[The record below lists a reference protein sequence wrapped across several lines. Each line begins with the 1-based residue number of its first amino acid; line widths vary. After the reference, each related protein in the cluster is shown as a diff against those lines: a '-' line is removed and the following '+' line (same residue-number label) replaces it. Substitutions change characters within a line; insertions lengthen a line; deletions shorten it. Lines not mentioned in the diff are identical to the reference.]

1 MNNKLTIQEL
11 ATLLSVK
18 SGKEVYETE
27 RFIRELITV
36 VSEGLFSDK
45 MVKVKGLGTFKI
57 VLVEDRESIHVNT
70 GERILIPAH
79 YKCSFLPD
87 NELKELVNRPFSIFE
102 TTEIGDAASF
112 QDMEMADDSDEDDVD
127 SDLESDA
134 NEDGEDLSLPKSS
147 VTESRINGL
156 LDKEMTE
163 ELADP
168 EDLPEIHSPEEALT
182 VDKQPNGQIDTVDS
196 PVSDDS
202 PEEVSEPYNEE
213 TIEMENPKEEDTIE
227 VEDSINM
234 VETLSEEIDESPEAD
249 LASEVVDIIPDSQA
263 NELTPE
269 IESSSQVDSPDKEK
283 EQTEYREEIIRAK
296 LASLSAKDP
305 VAFVAPEAKPKKRRK
320 HGRTATKTFF
330 YIIVGGLLVTASVAL
345 FFYFQSLEVRNAV
358 PIMIESVSAI
368 PTETPAPTDSV
379 FDESDSI
386 PSNEKDSVPEVVS
399 EPQGT
404 MQTEQVKTKYMDT
417 VVIQT
422 GDRLTLI
429 SLKYYGHK
437 IFWVYLY
444 LANKESIPNP
454 NSVAIGTQI
463 HIPVPE
469 TYNIDAN
476 DEQSIRKAAAL
487 QTEILKE

>member
-18 SGKEVYETE
+18 SGKDVYETE
-27 RFIRELITV
+27 RFIREFITV

-127 SDLESDA
+127 FDLESDA

-213 TIEMENPKEEDTIE
+213 TIEMENPKEEDTIL

-249 LASEVVDIIPDSQA
+249 LASEVVDTIPDSQA

-269 IESSSQVDSPDKEK
+269 IESSSQVDRPDKEK
-283 EQTEYREEIIRAK
+283 EQTENREEIIRAK

-320 HGRTATKTFF
+320 HGHTATKTFF

>member
-18 SGKEVYETE
+18 SGKDVYETE
-27 RFIRELITV
+27 RFIRELIAV
-36 VSEGLFSDK
+36 VSEGMLSDK

-79 YKCSFLPD
+79 YKCSFIPD

-112 QDMEMADDSDEDDVD
+112 QDMEMVDDSDEDD
-127 SDLESDA
+127 SEADLELDT

-147 VTESRINGL
+147 VTENRIAGL

-182 VDKQPNGQIDTVDS
+182 VDKQLNGQIETVDS

-227 VEDSINM
+227 VEDSIKTD
-234 VETLSEEIDESPEAD
+234 ETLSEEIDESPVAD
-249 LASEVVDIIPDSQA
+249 LASEVVDTIPDSQA

-269 IESSSQVDSPDKEK
+269 IESSSQVDIQDKENV
-283 EQTEYREEIIRAK
+283 QTENREEIIRAK

-305 VAFVAPEAKPKKRRK
+305 IAFVAPEAKPKKSRK
-320 HGRTATKTFF
+320 HGHTATKAFF

-358 PIMIESVSAI
+358 PIMIESVSTI
-368 PTETPAPTDSV
+368 PTETSAQTDSV

-386 PSNEKDSVPEVVS
+386 PSNEKDSVPVVVS
-399 EPQGT
+399 EPQGA

-444 LANKESIPNP
+444 LANKESIPKP
-454 NSVAIGTQI
+454 NSVAIGTKI

>member
-18 SGKEVYETE
+18 SGKDVYETE
-27 RFIRELITV
+27 RFIREFITV

-213 TIEMENPKEEDTIE
+213 TIEMENPKEEDPIE

-234 VETLSEEIDESPEAD
+234 DETLSEEIDESPEAD
-249 LASEVVDIIPDSQA
+249 LASEVVDTIPDLQA

-269 IESSSQVDSPDKEK
+269 IESSSQVDSLDKEK
-283 EQTEYREEIIRAK
+283 EQTENREEIIRVK

-305 VAFVAPEAKPKKRRK
+305 VAFIAPEAKPKKRRK
-320 HGRTATKTFF
+320 HGHTATKTFF

>member
-18 SGKEVYETE
+18 SGKDVYETE
-27 RFIRELITV
+27 RFIREFITV

-156 LDKEMTE
+156 LDKEITE

-234 VETLSEEIDESPEAD
+234 DETLSEEIDESPEAD
-249 LASEVVDIIPDSQA
+249 LASEVVDTIPDSQA

-269 IESSSQVDSPDKEK
+269 IESSSQVDNQDKEK
-283 EQTEYREEIIRAK
+283 EQTENREEIIRAK

-320 HGRTATKTFF
+320 HGHTATKTFF

>member
-18 SGKEVYETE
+18 SGKDVYETE
-27 RFIRELITV
+27 RFIREFITV

-213 TIEMENPKEEDTIE
+213 TIEMENLKEEDTIE

-234 VETLSEEIDESPEAD
+234 DETLSEEIDESPEAD
-249 LASEVVDIIPDSQA
+249 LASEVVDTIPDLQA

-269 IESSSQVDSPDKEK
+269 IESSSQVDNQDKEK
-283 EQTEYREEIIRAK
+283 EQTENREEIIRAK

-320 HGRTATKTFF
+320 HGHTATKTFF

-368 PTETPAPTDSV
+368 PTDTPAPTDSV

>member
-18 SGKEVYETE
+18 SGKDVYETE
-27 RFIRELITV
+27 RFIREFITV

-202 PEEVSEPYNEE
+202 PEEVSKPYNEE

-249 LASEVVDIIPDSQA
+249 LASEVVDTIPDLQA

-283 EQTEYREEIIRAK
+283 EQTENREEIIRAK

-320 HGRTATKTFF
+320 HGHTATKTFF

>member
-18 SGKEVYETE
+18 SGKDVYETE
-27 RFIRELITV
+27 RFIREFITV

-102 TTEIGDAASF
+102 TTVIGDAASF

-202 PEEVSEPYNEE
+202 PEEVSKPYNEE

-227 VEDSINM
+227 VEDSIHM
-234 VETLSEEIDESPEAD
+234 DETLSEEIDESPEAD
-249 LASEVVDIIPDSQA
+249 LASEVVDTIPDSQA

-269 IESSSQVDSPDKEK
+269 IESSSQVDNQDKEK
-283 EQTEYREEIIRAK
+283 EQTENREEIIRAK

-320 HGRTATKTFF
+320 HGHTATKTFF

>member
-18 SGKEVYETE
+18 SGKDVYETE
-27 RFIRELITV
+27 RFIREFITV

-227 VEDSINM
+227 VEDSIHM
-234 VETLSEEIDESPEAD
+234 DETLSEEIDESPEAD
-249 LASEVVDIIPDSQA
+249 LASEVVDTIPDSQA

-269 IESSSQVDSPDKEK
+269 IESSSQIDNQDKEK
-283 EQTEYREEIIRAK
+283 EQTENREEIIRAK

-320 HGRTATKTFF
+320 HGHTATKTFF

>member
-18 SGKEVYETE
+18 SGKDVYETE
-27 RFIRELITV
+27 RFIREFITV

-227 VEDSINM
+227 VEDSIHM
-234 VETLSEEIDESPEAD
+234 DETLSEEIDESPEAD

-269 IESSSQVDSPDKEK
+269 IESSSQIDNQDKEK
-283 EQTEYREEIIRAK
+283 EQTENREEIIRAK

-320 HGRTATKTFF
+320 HGHTATKTFF

>member
-18 SGKEVYETE
+18 SGKDVYETE
-27 RFIRELITV
+27 RFIREFITV

-87 NELKELVNRPFSIFE
+87 NELKELVNRPFSIIE

-213 TIEMENPKEEDTIE
+213 TIEMENPKEKDTIE
-227 VEDSINM
+227 VEDSIHM
-234 VETLSEEIDESPEAD
+234 DETLSEEIDESPEAD
-249 LASEVVDIIPDSQA
+249 LASEVVDTIPDLQA

-269 IESSSQVDSPDKEK
+269 IESSSQVDNQDKEK
-283 EQTEYREEIIRAK
+283 EQIENREEIIRAK

>member
-18 SGKEVYETE
+18 SGKDVYETE
-27 RFIRELITV
+27 RFIREFITV

-227 VEDSINM
+227 VEDSIHM
-234 VETLSEEIDESPEAD
+234 DETLSEEKDESPEAD
-249 LASEVVDIIPDSQA
+249 LASEVVDTIPDSQA

-269 IESSSQVDSPDKEK
+269 IESSSQVDNQDKEK
-283 EQTEYREEIIRAK
+283 EQTENREEIIRAK

-320 HGRTATKTFF
+320 HGHTATKTFF

>member
-18 SGKEVYETE
+18 SGKDVYETE
-27 RFIRELITV
+27 RFIREFITV

-213 TIEMENPKEEDTIE
+213 TIEMENPKEKDTIE

-234 VETLSEEIDESPEAD
+234 DETLSEEIDESPEAD
-249 LASEVVDIIPDSQA
+249 LASEVVDTIPDSQA

-269 IESSSQVDSPDKEK
+269 IESSSQVDSLDKEK
-283 EQTEYREEIIRAK
+283 EQTENREEIIRVK

>member
-18 SGKEVYETE
+18 SGKDVYETE
-27 RFIRELITV
+27 RFIREFITV

-213 TIEMENPKEEDTIE
+213 TIEMENPKEEDPIE

-234 VETLSEEIDESPEAD
+234 DETLSEEIDESPEAD
-249 LASEVVDIIPDSQA
+249 LASEVVDTIPDLQA

-269 IESSSQVDSPDKEK
+269 IESSSQVDNQDKEK
-283 EQTEYREEIIRAK
+283 EQTENREEIIRAK

-320 HGRTATKTFF
+320 HGHTATKTFF

>member
-18 SGKEVYETE
+18 SGKDVYETE
-27 RFIRELITV
+27 RFIREFITV

-202 PEEVSEPYNEE
+202 PEEVSKPYNEE

-227 VEDSINM
+227 VEDSIHM
-234 VETLSEEIDESPEAD
+234 DETLSEEIDESPEAD

-263 NELTPE
+263 NELMPE
-269 IESSSQVDSPDKEK
+269 VESSSQVDSLDKEK
-283 EQTEYREEIIRAK
+283 EQTENREEIIRAK

-320 HGRTATKTFF
+320 HGHTATKTFF

>member
-18 SGKEVYETE
+18 SGKDVYETE
-27 RFIRELITV
+27 RFIREFITV

-147 VTESRINGL
+147 VTESRINGI

-227 VEDSINM
+227 VEDSIHM
-234 VETLSEEIDESPEAD
+234 DETLSEEIDESPEAD
-249 LASEVVDIIPDSQA
+249 LASEVVDTIPDSQA

-269 IESSSQVDSPDKEK
+269 IESSSQVDNQDKEK
-283 EQTEYREEIIRAK
+283 EQTENREEIIRAK

-320 HGRTATKTFF
+320 HGHTATKTFF

>member
-18 SGKEVYETE
+18 SGKDVYETE
-27 RFIRELITV
+27 RFIREFITV

-112 QDMEMADDSDEDDVD
+112 QDMEMADDSDEDDAEA
-127 SDLESDA
+127 DLELDT

-147 VTESRINGL
+147 VTENRINGL

-249 LASEVVDIIPDSQA
+249 LASEVVDTIPDSQA

-269 IESSSQVDSPDKEK
+269 VESSSQVDRLDKEK
-283 EQTEYREEIIRAK
+283 EQTENREEIIRVK

-305 VAFVAPEAKPKKRRK
+305 VAFIAPEAKPKKRRK
-320 HGRTATKTFF
+320 HGHTATKTFF

>member
-18 SGKEVYETE
+18 SGKDVYETE
-27 RFIRELITV
+27 RFIREFITV
-36 VSEGLFSDK
+36 VSEGLLSDK

-112 QDMEMADDSDEDDVD
+112 QDMEMADDLDEDDVD

-213 TIEMENPKEEDTIE
+213 TIEMENPKEEDPIE

-234 VETLSEEIDESPEAD
+234 DETLSEEIDESPEAD
-249 LASEVVDIIPDSQA
+249 LASEVVDTIPDSQA

-269 IESSSQVDSPDKEK
+269 IESSSQVDNQDKEK
-283 EQTEYREEIIRAK
+283 EQTENREEIIRAK

-320 HGRTATKTFF
+320 HGHTATKTFF

>member
-18 SGKEVYETE
+18 SGKDVYETE
-27 RFIRELITV
+27 RFIREFITV

-234 VETLSEEIDESPEAD
+234 DETLSEEIDESPEAD

-263 NELTPE
+263 NELIPE
-269 IESSSQVDSPDKEK
+269 VESSSQVDSLDKEK
-283 EQTEYREEIIRAK
+283 EQTENREEIIRAK

-320 HGRTATKTFF
+320 HGHTATKTFF

>member
-18 SGKEVYETE
+18 SGKDVYETE
-27 RFIRELITV
+27 RFIREFITV

-147 VTESRINGL
+147 VTENRINGF

-213 TIEMENPKEEDTIE
+213 TIEMENPKEEETIE

-249 LASEVVDIIPDSQA
+249 LASEVVDTIPDSQA

-269 IESSSQVDSPDKEK
+269 IESSSQVDNQDKEK
-283 EQTEYREEIIRAK
+283 EQIENREEIIRAK

-320 HGRTATKTFF
+320 HGHTATKTFF

>member
-18 SGKEVYETE
+18 SGKDVYETE
-27 RFIRELITV
+27 RFIREFITV

-79 YKCSFLPD
+79 YKSSFLPD

-249 LASEVVDIIPDSQA
+249 LASEVVDTIPDSQV

-269 IESSSQVDSPDKEK
+269 IESSSQVDNQDKEK
-283 EQTEYREEIIRAK
+283 EQIENREEIIRAK

-320 HGRTATKTFF
+320 HGHTATKTFF

>member
-18 SGKEVYETE
+18 SGKDVYETE
-27 RFIRELITV
+27 RFIREFITV

-127 SDLESDA
+127 SDSESDA

-227 VEDSINM
+227 VEDSIHM
-234 VETLSEEIDESPEAD
+234 DETLSEEIDESPEAD
-249 LASEVVDIIPDSQA
+249 LASEVVDTIPDSQV

-269 IESSSQVDSPDKEK
+269 IESSSQVDNQDKEK
-283 EQTEYREEIIRAK
+283 EQIENREEIIRAK

-320 HGRTATKTFF
+320 HGHTATKTFF

>member
-18 SGKEVYETE
+18 SGKDVYETE
-27 RFIRELITV
+27 RFIREFITV

-112 QDMEMADDSDEDDVD
+112 QDMEMADDLDEDDVD

-227 VEDSINM
+227 VEDSIHM
-234 VETLSEEIDESPEAD
+234 DETLSEEIDESPEAD
-249 LASEVVDIIPDSQA
+249 LASEVVDTIPDSQA

-269 IESSSQVDSPDKEK
+269 IESSSQVDNQDKEK
-283 EQTEYREEIIRAK
+283 EQTENREEIIRAK

-320 HGRTATKTFF
+320 HGHTATKTFF

>member
-18 SGKEVYETE
+18 SGKDVYETE
-27 RFIRELITV
+27 RFIREFITV

-112 QDMEMADDSDEDDVD
+112 QDMEMADDLDEDDVD

-156 LDKEMTE
+156 LDKEITE

-227 VEDSINM
+227 VEDSIHM
-234 VETLSEEIDESPEAD
+234 DETLSEEIDESPEAD
-249 LASEVVDIIPDSQA
+249 LASEVVDTIPDLQA

-269 IESSSQVDSPDKEK
+269 IESSSQVDNQDKEK
-283 EQTEYREEIIRAK
+283 EQTENREEIIRAK

-320 HGRTATKTFF
+320 HGHTATKTFF

-358 PIMIESVSAI
+358 PIMIESVSVI

-454 NSVAIGTQI
+454 NSVAIGTKI

>member
-18 SGKEVYETE
+18 SGKDVYETE
-27 RFIRELITV
+27 RFIREFITV

-79 YKCSFLPD
+79 YKCSFIPD

-202 PEEVSEPYNEE
+202 PEEVSKPYNEE

-269 IESSSQVDSPDKEK
+269 IESSSQVDNQDKEK
-283 EQTEYREEIIRAK
+283 EQIENREEIIRAK

-320 HGRTATKTFF
+320 HGHTATKTFF

>member
-18 SGKEVYETE
+18 SGKDVYETE
-27 RFIRELITV
+27 RFIREFITV

-196 PVSDDS
+196 PVSEDS

-227 VEDSINM
+227 VEDSIHM
-234 VETLSEEIDESPEAD
+234 DETLSEEKDESPEAD
-249 LASEVVDIIPDSQA
+249 LASEVVDTIPDSQA

-269 IESSSQVDSPDKEK
+269 IESSSQVDNQDKEK
-283 EQTEYREEIIRAK
+283 EQTENREEIIRAK

-320 HGRTATKTFF
+320 HGHTATKTFF

>member
-18 SGKEVYETE
+18 SGKDVYETE
-27 RFIRELITV
+27 RFIREFITV

-127 SDLESDA
+127 FDLESDA

-156 LDKEMTE
+156 LDKEITE

-227 VEDSINM
+227 VEDSIHM
-234 VETLSEEIDESPEAD
+234 DETLSEEIDESPEAD
-249 LASEVVDIIPDSQA
+249 LASEVVDTIPDSQA

-269 IESSSQVDSPDKEK
+269 IESSSQIDNQDKEK
-283 EQTEYREEIIRAK
+283 EQTENREEIIRAK

-320 HGRTATKTFF
+320 HGHTATKTFF

>member
-18 SGKEVYETE
+18 SGKDVYETE
-27 RFIRELITV
+27 RFIREFITV

-156 LDKEMTE
+156 LDKEITE

-227 VEDSINM
+227 VEDSIHM
-234 VETLSEEIDESPEAD
+234 DETLSEEIDESPEAD
-249 LASEVVDIIPDSQA
+249 LASEVVDTIPDSQA

-269 IESSSQVDSPDKEK
+269 IESSSQVDNQDKEK
-283 EQTEYREEIIRAK
+283 EQTENREEIIRAK

-320 HGRTATKTFF
+320 HGHTATKTFF

>member
-18 SGKEVYETE
+18 SGKDVYETE
-27 RFIRELITV
+27 RFIREFITV

-147 VTESRINGL
+147 VTENRINGF

-182 VDKQPNGQIDTVDS
+182 IDKQPNGQIDTVDS

-213 TIEMENPKEEDTIE
+213 TIEMENPKEEDPIE

-234 VETLSEEIDESPEAD
+234 DETLSEEIDESPEAD
-249 LASEVVDIIPDSQA
+249 LASEVVDTIPDSQA

-269 IESSSQVDSPDKEK
+269 IESSSQVDNQDKEK
-283 EQTEYREEIIRAK
+283 EQTENREEIIRAK

-320 HGRTATKTFF
+320 HGHTATKTFF

-454 NSVAIGTQI
+454 NSVAIGTKI

>member
-18 SGKEVYETE
+18 SGKDVYETE
-27 RFIRELITV
+27 RFIREFITV

-79 YKCSFLPD
+79 YKCSFIPD

-147 VTESRINGL
+147 VTENRINGL

-234 VETLSEEIDESPEAD
+234 DETLSEEIDESPEAD
-249 LASEVVDIIPDSQA
+249 LASEVVDTIPDLQA

-269 IESSSQVDSPDKEK
+269 IESSSQVDSLDKEK
-283 EQTEYREEIIRAK
+283 EQTENREEIIRVK

-305 VAFVAPEAKPKKRRK
+305 VAFIAPEAKPKKRRK
-320 HGRTATKTFF
+320 HGHTATKTFF

>member
-18 SGKEVYETE
+18 SGKDVYETE
-27 RFIRELITV
+27 RFIREFITV

-196 PVSDDS
+196 PVSEDS

-269 IESSSQVDSPDKEK
+269 IESSSQVDSLDKEK
-283 EQTEYREEIIRAK
+283 EQTENREEIIRVK

-305 VAFVAPEAKPKKRRK
+305 VAFIAPEAKPKKRRK
-320 HGRTATKTFF
+320 HGHTATKTFF

>member
-18 SGKEVYETE
+18 SGKDVYETE
-27 RFIRELITV
+27 RFIREFITV

-202 PEEVSEPYNEE
+202 PEEVSKPYNEE

-249 LASEVVDIIPDSQA
+249 LASEVVDTIPDSQA

-269 IESSSQVDSPDKEK
+269 IESSSQVDNQDKEK
-283 EQTEYREEIIRAK
+283 EQTENREEIIRAK

-454 NSVAIGTQI
+454 NSVAIGTKI

>member
-18 SGKEVYETE
+18 SGKDVYETE
-27 RFIRELITV
+27 RFIREFITV

-213 TIEMENPKEEDTIE
+213 TIEMENPKEEDPIE

-234 VETLSEEIDESPEAD
+234 DETLSEEIDESPEAD
-249 LASEVVDIIPDSQA
+249 LASEVVDTIPDSQV

-269 IESSSQVDSPDKEK
+269 IESSSQVDNQDKEK
-283 EQTEYREEIIRAK
+283 EQIENREEIIRAK

-320 HGRTATKTFF
+320 HGHTATKTFF

>member
-18 SGKEVYETE
+18 SGKDVYETE
-27 RFIRELITV
+27 RFIREFITV

-234 VETLSEEIDESPEAD
+234 DETLSEEIDESPEAD
-249 LASEVVDIIPDSQA
+249 LASEVVDTIPDLQA

-269 IESSSQVDSPDKEK
+269 IESSSQVDSLDKEK
-283 EQTEYREEIIRAK
+283 EQTENREEIIRVK

-320 HGRTATKTFF
+320 HGHTATKTFF

>member
-18 SGKEVYETE
+18 SGKDVYETE
-27 RFIRELITV
+27 RFIREFITV

-227 VEDSINM
+227 VEDSIHM
-234 VETLSEEIDESPEAD
+234 DETLSEEIDESPEAD
-249 LASEVVDIIPDSQA
+249 LASEVVDTIPDSQA

-269 IESSSQVDSPDKEK
+269 IESSSQVDNQDKEK
-283 EQTEYREEIIRAK
+283 EQIENREEIIRAK

-320 HGRTATKTFF
+320 HGHTATKTFF

>member
-18 SGKEVYETE
+18 SGKDVYETE
-27 RFIRELITV
+27 RFIREFITV

-112 QDMEMADDSDEDDVD
+112 QDMEMADDSDEDDAEA
-127 SDLESDA
+127 DLELDT

-147 VTESRINGL
+147 VTENRINGL

-196 PVSDDS
+196 PVSDDF

-213 TIEMENPKEEDTIE
+213 TIEMENSKEEDTIE

-234 VETLSEEIDESPEAD
+234 DETLSEEIDESPEAD
-249 LASEVVDIIPDSQA
+249 LASEVVDTIPDSQA

-269 IESSSQVDSPDKEK
+269 IESSSQTDNQDKEK
-283 EQTEYREEIIRAK
+283 EQTENREEIIRVK

-305 VAFVAPEAKPKKRRK
+305 VAFIAPEAKPKKRRK
-320 HGRTATKTFF
+320 HGHTATKTFF

-404 MQTEQVKTKYMDT
+404 MQTEQVKTKYIDM

>member
-18 SGKEVYETE
+18 SGKDVYETE
-27 RFIRELITV
+27 RFIREFITV

-168 EDLPEIHSPEEALT
+168 EDLPEIHSPEETLT

-213 TIEMENPKEEDTIE
+213 TIEMENPKEKDTIE

-234 VETLSEEIDESPEAD
+234 DETLSEEIDESPEAD
-249 LASEVVDIIPDSQA
+249 LASEVVDTISDLQA

-269 IESSSQVDSPDKEK
+269 IESSSQVDSLDKEK
-283 EQTEYREEIIRAK
+283 EQTENREEIIRVK

-305 VAFVAPEAKPKKRRK
+305 VAFIAPEAKPKKRRK
-320 HGRTATKTFF
+320 HGHTATKTFF

>member
-18 SGKEVYETE
+18 SGKDVYETE
-27 RFIRELITV
+27 RFIREFITV

-127 SDLESDA
+127 FDLESDA

-227 VEDSINM
+227 VEDSIHM
-234 VETLSEEIDESPEAD
+234 DETLSEEIDESPEAD
-249 LASEVVDIIPDSQA
+249 LASEVVDTIPDSQA
-263 NELTPE
+263 NELMPE
-269 IESSSQVDSPDKEK
+269 LESSSQVDSPDKEK
-283 EQTEYREEIIRAK
+283 EQTENREEIIRAK

-320 HGRTATKTFF
+320 HGHTATKTFF

>member
-18 SGKEVYETE
+18 SGKDVYETE
-27 RFIRELITV
+27 RFIREFITV

-147 VTESRINGL
+147 VTENRITGL

-202 PEEVSEPYNEE
+202 PEEVSKPYNEE

-263 NELTPE
+263 NELMPE
-269 IESSSQVDSPDKEK
+269 VESSSQVDSLDKEK
-283 EQTEYREEIIRAK
+283 EQTENREEIIRAK

-320 HGRTATKTFF
+320 HGHTATKTFF

-386 PSNEKDSVPEVVS
+386 PSNEKDSVPVVVS

>member
-18 SGKEVYETE
+18 SGKDVYETE
-27 RFIRELITV
+27 RFIREFITV

-249 LASEVVDIIPDSQA
+249 LASEVVDTIPDSQA

-269 IESSSQVDSPDKEK
+269 IESSSQVDSLDKEK
-283 EQTEYREEIIRAK
+283 EQTENREEIIRAK

-320 HGRTATKTFF
+320 HGHTATKTFF

-454 NSVAIGTQI
+454 NSVAIGTKI

>member
-18 SGKEVYETE
+18 SGKDVYETE
-27 RFIRELITV
+27 RFIREFITV

-156 LDKEMTE
+156 LDKEITE

-213 TIEMENPKEEDTIE
+213 TIEMENLKEEDTIE

-234 VETLSEEIDESPEAD
+234 DETLSEEIDESPEAD
-249 LASEVVDIIPDSQA
+249 LASEVVDTIPDSQA

-269 IESSSQVDSPDKEK
+269 IESSSQVDNQDKEK
-283 EQTEYREEIIRAK
+283 EQTENREEIIRAK

-320 HGRTATKTFF
+320 HGHTATKTFF

-454 NSVAIGTQI
+454 NSVAIGTKI